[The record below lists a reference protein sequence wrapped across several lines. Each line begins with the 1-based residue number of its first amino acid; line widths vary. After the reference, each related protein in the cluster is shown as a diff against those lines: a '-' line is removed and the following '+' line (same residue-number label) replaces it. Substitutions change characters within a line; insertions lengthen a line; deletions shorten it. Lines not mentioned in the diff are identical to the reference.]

1 MSDDLLDQLVVL
13 YRTAARETAV
23 PKMDDRVLRYAQQ
36 REFRGLRI
44 GAIGLGLALAASML
58 LWVSMPRNPDVVRVS
73 PAVMAMTS
81 ATPGYSEGR
90 TQSYLMQMDVRP
102 PDSPVAE
109 YLRHHT
115 P

>member
-1 MSDDLLDQLVVL
+1 MSDDLLEPLVAL
-13 YRTAARETAV
+13 YRTAARETAA
-23 PKMDDRVLRYAQQ
+23 PQMDERVLRFARQ
-36 REFRGLRI
+36 REFRGQGI

-58 LWVSMPRNPDVVRVS
+58 LWVSVRRDTGVTLVS
-73 PAVMAMTS
+73 PADMDITS

-102 PDSPVAE
+102 PDSPVAQ
-109 YLRHHT
+109 YLRHHS

>member
-1 MSDDLLDQLVVL
+1 MSDDLLDQLVGL
-13 YRTAARETAV
+13 YRTAARETAA
-23 PKMDDRVLRYAQQ
+23 PHMDERVLRFARQ
-36 REFRGLRI
+36 REFRGLGI

-58 LWVSMPRNPDVVRVS
+58 LWVSIRRDPGVALAS
-73 PAVMAMTS
+73 PAGTDTAS

-90 TQSYLMQMDVRP
+90 TQSFLMQLDVRP
-102 PDSPVAE
+102 PDSPVAQ

>member
-1 MSDDLLDQLVVL
+1 MSDDSLDQLVVL
-13 YRTAARETAV
+13 YRTAARETAA
-23 PKMDDRVLRYAQQ
+23 PQMDDRVLRLARQ
-36 REFRGLRI
+36 REFRGLGI

-58 LWVSMPRNPDVVRVS
+58 LWVSVRRDPGVPLAS
-73 PAVMAMTS
+73 SADMGVTS

-102 PDSPVAE
+102 PDSPVAQ

>member
-1 MSDDLLDQLVVL
+1 MSDDVLDQLVVL
-13 YRTAARETAV
+13 YRTAARETAA
-23 PKMDDRVLRYAQQ
+23 PQMDDRVLRYARQ

-58 LWVSMPRNPDVVRVS
+58 LWVSVRRDLGVALAP
-73 PAVMAMTS
+73 PADMAMTS
-81 ATPGYSEGR
+81 ATPGYGEGR

-102 PDSPVAE
+102 PDSPVAQ